1 MIFSLIFDSVKIKR
15 SQSRRESKQPS
26 VTTIYNVYSN
36 PTERRAVRAPCI
48 TGTKTNDRLLARH
61 NEPLNF
67 VRHHEDL
74 QRNAL
79 EEVEVNQDPLLAR
92 DPTNPILIKEV
103 TATQKVCPLI
113 ILVGK

>member
-1 MIFSLIFDSVKIKR
+1 MSTAILQNVEQYVIY
-15 SQSRRESKQPS
+15 SQRRDDAE
-26 VTTIYNVYSN
+26 N
-36 PTERRAVRAPCI
+36 
-48 TGTKTNDRLLARH
+48 RLLARH

-103 TATQKVCPLI
+103 TATQKVSLLSI
-113 ILVGK
+113 F

>member
-1 MIFSLIFDSVKIKR
+1 MSTAILQNVEQYVVFPKR
-15 SQSRRESKQPS
+15 RDDAD
-26 VTTIYNVYSN
+26 N
-36 PTERRAVRAPCI
+36 
-48 TGTKTNDRLLARH
+48 RLLARH

-103 TATQKVCPLI
+103 TATQKVSPLSI
-113 ILVGK
+113 FWNREADDTGIFPKPKESPT

>member
-1 MIFSLIFDSVKIKR
+1 M
-15 SQSRRESKQPS
+15 
-26 VTTIYNVYSN
+26 
-36 PTERRAVRAPCI
+36 C
-48 TGTKTNDRLLARH
+48 TNDRVDEADNRLLARH

-103 TATQKVCPLI
+103 TATQKVSSF
-113 ILVGK
+113 ILPEERS

>member
-1 MIFSLIFDSVKIKR
+1 MSTAILQNVEQYVLFSKR
-15 SQSRRESKQPS
+15 RD
-26 VTTIYNVYSN
+26 NADN
-36 PTERRAVRAPCI
+36 
-48 TGTKTNDRLLARH
+48 RLLARH

-92 DPTNPILIKEV
+92 DPTNPMLIKEV
-103 TATQKVCPLI
+103 TATQKVSSL
-113 ILVGK
+113 LLAEESS

>member
-1 MIFSLIFDSVKIKR
+1 MSTAILQNVEQYVLFSKR
-15 SQSRRESKQPS
+15 RD
-26 VTTIYNVYSN
+26 NADN
-36 PTERRAVRAPCI
+36 
-48 TGTKTNDRLLARH
+48 RLLARH

-103 TATQKVCPLI
+103 TATQKVSSF
-113 ILVGK
+113 ILPEERS

>member
-1 MIFSLIFDSVKIKR
+1 MSTAIL
-15 SQSRRESKQPS
+15 Q
-26 VTTIYNVYSN
+26 NVEQYVLYS
-36 PTERRAVRAPCI
+36 ERMKDAD
-48 TGTKTNDRLLARH
+48 NRLLARH

-103 TATQKVCPLI
+103 TATQKASPLI
-113 ILVGK
+113 ILVRK

>member
-1 MIFSLIFDSVKIKR
+1 VVFS
-15 SQSRRESKQPS
+15 QRRDDAD
-26 VTTIYNVYSN
+26 N
-36 PTERRAVRAPCI
+36 
-48 TGTKTNDRLLARH
+48 RLLARH

-92 DPTNPILIKEV
+92 DPTNPVLIKEV
-103 TATQKVCPLI
+103 TATQKVCFSCLWEREADDIGIFP
-113 ILVGK
+113 KPKESPA

>member
-1 MIFSLIFDSVKIKR
+1 MSTAILQNVEQYVLF
-15 SQSRRESKQPS
+15 SRRRD
-26 VTTIYNVYSN
+26 N
-36 PTERRAVRAPCI
+36 PD
-48 TGTKTNDRLLARH
+48 NRLLARH

-92 DPTNPILIKEV
+92 DPTNPMLIKEV
-103 TATQKVCPLI
+103 TATQKVSSL
-113 ILVGK
+113 LFAEESN

>member
-1 MIFSLIFDSVKIKR
+1 MSTAILQNVEQYVVFS
-15 SQSRRESKQPS
+15 QRRDDAD
-26 VTTIYNVYSN
+26 N
-36 PTERRAVRAPCI
+36 
-48 TGTKTNDRLLARH
+48 RLLARH

-103 TATQKVCPLI
+103 TATQKVVLS
-113 ILVGK
+113 LFSRKRAADE